1 MSLFFSLYCL
11 NDKKSIK
18 FNKIKIIYWDN
29 KEVEID
35 ICNKLK
41 QWLKKKLEE
50 MKHLFKEN

>member
-1 MSLFFSLYCL
+1 MIKNS
-11 NDKKSIK
+11 KK

-41 QWLKKKLEE
+41 QRLKKKTWRNEIYL
-50 MKHLFKEN
+50 KKIKKI